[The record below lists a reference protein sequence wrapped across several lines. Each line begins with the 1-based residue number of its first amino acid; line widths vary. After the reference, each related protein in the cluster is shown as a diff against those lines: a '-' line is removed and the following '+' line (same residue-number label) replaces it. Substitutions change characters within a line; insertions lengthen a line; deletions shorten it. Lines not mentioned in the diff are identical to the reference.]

1 MGRWYYQS
9 VEIHEVPMA
18 IQQTMVCVSNMNV
31 KEVFLLAFKFQF
43 TDISAVNGF
52 PERKGKSPAEQRA
65 EVEWKLVSS
74 QSWVRRTEDLI
85 R

>member
-1 MGRWYYQS
+1 ML
-9 VEIHEVPMA
+9 VT
-18 IQQTMVCVSNMNV
+18 IQQTVISVSNVNV
-31 KEVFLLAFKFQF
+31 KVVSLLAFKLQF
-43 TDISAVNGF
+43 TDTSAVNGF
-52 PERKGKSPAEQRA
+52 PERKGKNPAEQRA